1 MRDFNYNIKIIKEFN
16 IGEYRLPFLFSL
28 DKIKAFRNENIIIDA
43 SCKGKYKVDKLNESY
58 KDRIFMYAYLDYIDV
73 VINDNIKEW
82 LNDYNESI
90 DYVIQKDSIKIKSS
104 NMFFDFITL
113 LQGDY
118 DENTLRNLKTFIEL
132 SESDLIQAFYK
143 NVLEDLQYFKDN
155 DTNGSN
161 ATHTFASLLGEVSP
175 NPNPFFPENLG
186 KATIDWSWREV
197 ELRDLYKSKTFKI
210 ENAIEKLKS
219 KMMEDAKNKSNNN
232 GR

>member
-16 IGEYRLPFLFSL
+16 IGEHRLPFLFSL
-28 DKIKAFRNENIIIDA
+28 NKLKAFRDEYIIVDS
-43 SCKGKYKVDKLNESY
+43 SCEGDYKVDQLKDMY
-58 KDRIFMYAYLDYIDV
+58 KDRIFMYAYLDYIPIALDE
-73 VINDNIKEW
+73 NTKEW
-82 LNDYNESI
+82 LKDYDEHV
-90 DYVIQKDSIKIKSS
+90 DYVIQKDNIKIKSA

-118 DENTLRNLKTFIEL
+118 NIDILANLNTFIF
-132 SESDLIQAFYK
+132 SAESDLRQAFYR
-143 NVLEDLQYFKDN
+143 NVLTDLQYFKDN
-155 DTNGSN
+155 DTTGSES
-161 ATHTFASLLGEVSP
+161 THTFSSLLGEVSP